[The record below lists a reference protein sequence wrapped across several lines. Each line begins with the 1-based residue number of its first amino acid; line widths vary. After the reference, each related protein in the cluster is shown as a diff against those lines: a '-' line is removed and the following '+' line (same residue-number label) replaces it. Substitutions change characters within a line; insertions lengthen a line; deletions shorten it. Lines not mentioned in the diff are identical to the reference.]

1 MWKEA
6 GKAVSLSN
14 LFAKQALGR
23 KARHTFIGFENR
35 KKCDKMSEVLAS
47 GATLK
52 TETGATVVVD
62 RLLGEGGQGR
72 VYKVKYNGRPKALK
86 MYIPEKVKNLKW
98 FHENLTEE
106 IHNGRPS
113 DKFIWPEDLTEW
125 QNGTFGYIMDLRPA
139 DYMEFGDLLLAK
151 QEMSSFTAMINCA
164 LRMISAFRVL
174 HSKGMCYQDLN
185 DGNFFLRAKDGD
197 VLVCDNDNASPLDNP
212 SGIAGKAR
220 YMAPSVV
227 MGGKPNYNTDR
238 FSLATC
244 LFLLLV
250 RTHPLEGIRT
260 LTVPE
265 MNDYYL
271 QLCYGKD
278 PIFIADPTDRSNAP
292 SKDID
297 GVRNF
302 FIRWPLLTKKLQ
314 EMFIQTFSK
323 EAMLHNEKKFS
334 MERDWQRALLQY
346 RAHFVKCPVCGRETL
361 YRGEPICSC
370 CHKKYPIYGYFK
382 FSNFGAYKVPIIK
395 NGGIFQEYIDDFAVA
410 NVQFKPERISVV
422 RVNSA
427 KKLVALENLSTS
439 KWRYSFPDGTSGTVS
454 SGEFIP
460 LKDQTKIKIGDEE
473 ITVTM

>member
-1 MWKEA
+1 
-6 GKAVSLSN
+6 
-14 LFAKQALGR
+14 
-23 KARHTFIGFENR
+23 
-35 KKCDKMSEVLAS
+35 MSEVLAS

-106 IHNGRPS
+106 IYNGRPS

-125 QNGTFGYIMDLRPA
+125 QDGTFGYIMDLRPA
-139 DYMEFGDLLLAK
+139 NYMEFGDLLLAK

-174 HSKGMCYQDLN
+174 HNKGLCYQDLN
-185 DGNFFLRAKDGD
+185 DGNFFIRAKDGD
-197 VLVCDNDNASPLDNP
+197 VLVCDNDNVSPLENP
-212 SGIAGKAR
+212 SGIAGKAG

-227 MGGKPNYNTDR
+227 MGGMPNMNTDR
-238 FSLATC
+238 FSLAIC
-244 LFLLLV
+244 LFLLLI

-260 LTVPE
+260 LNVPA

-302 FIRWPLLTKKLQ
+302 FKRWPLLTNSVQ
-314 EMFIQTFSK
+314 NTFIQAFSK
-323 EAMLHNEKKFS
+323 EAMLHNEDKFPL
-334 MERDWQRALLQY
+334 EKEWQRVLLQY
-346 RAHFVKCPVCGRETL
+346 RSYFVKCPVCGKETL
-361 YRGEPICSC
+361 YQGKSECKC
-370 CHKKYPIYGYFK
+370 CHEKYPVYGYLRI
-382 FSNFGAYKVPIIK
+382 SNHGKYNIPIVK
-395 NGGIFQEYIDDFAVA
+395 DGGIFQEHVDDFDVD
-410 NVQFKPERISVV
+410 NTLQFEPKRISRV
-422 RVNSA
+422 RVKSA
-427 KKLVALENLSTS
+427 ANLVALENRSTS

-454 SGEFIP
+454 PGEFVQ
-460 LKDQTKIKIGDEE
+460 LKNQMKIKVDGVD
-473 ITVTM
+473 ITVMM

>member
-1 MWKEA
+1 
-6 GKAVSLSN
+6 
-14 LFAKQALGR
+14 
-23 KARHTFIGFENR
+23 
-35 KKCDKMSEVLAS
+35 
-47 GATLK
+47 
-52 TETGATVVVD
+52 
-62 RLLGEGGQGR
+62 
-72 VYKVKYNGRPKALK
+72 

>member
-1 MWKEA
+1 
-6 GKAVSLSN
+6 
-14 LFAKQALGR
+14 
-23 KARHTFIGFENR
+23 
-35 KKCDKMSEVLAS
+35 
-47 GATLK
+47 
-52 TETGATVVVD
+52 
-62 RLLGEGGQGR
+62 
-72 VYKVKYNGRPKALK
+72 

-244 LFLLLV
+244 VFLLLV

-271 QLCYGKD
+271 QLCYGKE

-334 MERDWQRALLQY
+334 MEKDWQRALLQY
-346 RAHFVKCPVCGRETL
+346 RAYFVKCPVCRKETL

-382 FSNFGAYKVPIIK
+382 FSNPGAYKVPIIK
-395 NGGIFQEYIDDFAVA
+395 NGGIFQEHIDDFAVA

-427 KKLVALENLSTS
+427 KNLVALENLSTS

>member
-1 MWKEA
+1 
-6 GKAVSLSN
+6 
-14 LFAKQALGR
+14 
-23 KARHTFIGFENR
+23 
-35 KKCDKMSEVLAS
+35 MSEVLAS

-227 MGGKPNYNTDR
+227 MGGKPNNTDR